1 MATLLKATGEQIS
14 IVGSDPTSA
23 EIPLADLQCLVGGYI
38 ELVRLDGG
46 RFLCCNEDAKNGP
59 HIKNNAATLMVRD
72 WLAEWDYIAG
82 DALVLEPG
90 EVR

>member
-38 ELVRLDGG
+38 ELVRLSGG
-46 RFLCCNEDAKNGP
+46 RFLCINEDAKSAP
-59 HIKNNAATLMVRD
+59 HIKNSAATRMTRD
-72 WLAEWDYIAG
+72 CLAEWDYIAG
-82 DALVLEPG
+82 DAIVLEPG
-90 EVR
+90 EIT